1 MSVVE
6 ATGTASQHSRVGII
20 ADTPLVQHLLQD
32 VVVGAGYDVAVNTDP
47 DRLKPA
53 LMHNETIRVWVV
65 ELENHDQWDDFVQ
78 SLLEST
84 ESPILFGDGVI
95 PARTHEDYPRW
106 QRRMQEKLQALAPAA
121 QPAAEAPTFDLEQL
135 RATRPP
141 PVYSLPESLQQ
152 APKTELGPIWVLCA
166 SLGGPEAVKQ
176 FLDVLPAEVPAS
188 FLYAQHI
195 DAGCVDAL
203 QQSIGRHTQL
213 SLVHA
218 EHGRQLENGHVYLV
232 PVSHEIRFTDNHG
245 IVWQNNPWSGPYGP
259 SLDHLLTNV
268 AARFGARAHAI
279 VFSGMGSDGA
289 IGAADIRA
297 AGGTVW
303 VQSADSCVQSSM
315 PDSVQ
320 QIGAADARGTP
331 VELAEKLLTWLAER
345 VTQVA

>member
-1 MSVVE
+1 MSVASATE
-6 ATGTASQHSRVGII
+6 AESQHSRVGII
-20 ADTPLVQHLLQD
+20 ADTPLVQHLLQE
-32 VVVGAGYDVAVNTDP
+32 VIVGAGYDVAVNTGP
-47 DRLKPA
+47 DRLQPA
-53 LMHNETIRVWVV
+53 LMKNETIRVWVV
-65 ELENHDQWDDFVQ
+65 ELEQHDQWDDFVQ

-84 ESPILFGDGVI
+84 EAAILFGEGVI
-95 PARTHEDYPRW
+95 PARSDEEYPRW
-106 QRRMQEKLQALAPAA
+106 QRRMQEKLQALAPTV
-121 QPAAEAPTFDLEQL
+121 QPAAEVPTFDPEQL
-135 RATRPP
+135 QTTRPP

-152 APKTELGPIWVLCA
+152 APAAEVGPVWVLCA

-176 FLDVLPAEVPAS
+176 FLDVLPAQVPAS

-213 SLVHA
+213 SLVPA
-218 EHGRQLENGHVYLV
+218 DHGRQLENGCVYLV
-232 PVSHEIRFTDNHG
+232 PVSREIRFTGNHG

-268 AARFGARAHAI
+268 AAHFGAGAHAI

-315 PDSVQ
+315 PDSVLQ
-320 QIGAADARGTP
+320 VGAADDAGTP
-331 VELAEKLLTWLAER
+331 GELARKLLIWLAER
-345 VTQVA
+345 ATQVA

>member
-1 MSVVE
+1 MNAVA

-20 ADTPLVQHLLQD
+20 ADTPLIQHLLQE

-65 ELENHDQWDDFVQ
+65 ELEKHDQWDDFVQ

-106 QRRMQEKLQALAPAA
+106 QRRMQEKLQALAPATQPPA
-121 QPAAEAPTFDLEQL
+121 QAPIFDLDRL

-176 FLDVLPAEVPAS
+176 FLDVLPAELPAS

-203 QQSIGRHTQL
+203 QQSIGRHTRL

-218 EHGRQLENGHVYLV
+218 DHGRQLENGHVYLV
-232 PVSHEIRFTDNHG
+232 PVDNEIRFTDNHG
-245 IVWQNNPWSGPYGP
+245 IVWQNNAWSGPYGP
-259 SLDHLLTNV
+259 SLDHLLSNV
-268 AARFGARAHAI
+268 AAHFGARAHAI

-303 VQSADSCVQSSM
+303 VQAANSCVQSSM

-320 QIGAADARGTP
+320 EVGVADAQGTP

-345 VTQVA
+345 MAQVA